1 MNLRA
6 VNRTQKEKGMKTN
19 IKVLM
24 IDDNANLIRKIK
36 EYFKE
41 HAVIDLAFE
50 ATDGIKALEQIKD
63 HQNDYDLI
71 LMDLLISEKD
81 GIEILEEM
89 KKLNIEKHVI
99 ILSSIKKEYS
109 VKMASKYNV
118 DYYMLK
124 PFSLESLEKRILE
137 VVNLEET
144 NSTKAK
150 EENNIQMAISK
161 LLHSLGV
168 PSHIKGYQYIRESI
182 YMMYTSKEMIGG
194 ITKEIYPEI
203 AMRFDTT
210 ASRVER
216 AIRHAIEVSWSRGDY
231 ELMEEIFGHSV
242 DYDRAKPTNSEFIA
256 TLADRLR
263 IDQNLIMS

>member
-6 VNRTQKEKGMKTN
+6 VNKNIEETKMKTN

-24 IDDNANLIRKIK
+24 IDDNESLIRQVKD
-36 EYFKE
+36 YFKG
-41 HAVIDLAFE
+41 HAVINLAYE
-50 ATDGIKALEQIKD
+50 ATDGNKGIELIKA
-63 HQNDYDLI
+63 HQKEYDLI
-71 LMDLLISEKD
+71 LMDLLVSEKD

-89 KKLNIEKHVI
+89 KQAGIQKHVI
-99 ILSSIKKEYS
+99 IISSYKKEYS
-109 VKMASKYNV
+109 VRMASKYDI

-124 PFSLESLEKRILE
+124 PFGLESLEKRILE
-137 VVNLEET
+137 VAGEGCIEET
-144 NSTKAK
+144 AK
-150 EENNIQMAISK
+150 EGNNIQMAISK

-263 IDQNLIMS
+263 IDQNLVMS